1 MVGRSTR
8 YLASA
13 AIALVTLTIPAR
25 PRPAIAANGM
35 VASPEPLATA
45 AGLEIL
51 KNGGNAFD
59 AAVAVGFALA
69 VTYPTAGNLGGGGFL
84 VGLTA
89 EGQPVAI
96 DFREK
101 APAAARRDMY
111 LDSLGN
117 VRPGASTTSYLGIGV
132 PGTV

>member
-1 MVGRSTR
+1 MTR
-8 YLASA
+8 RWAVLAL
-13 AIALVTLTIPAR
+13 AILAVPPR
-25 PRPAIAANGM
+25 PRPAVAPNGM
-35 VASPEPLATA
+35 VASPEALATA

-51 KNGGNAFD
+51 KSGGNAFD

-89 EGQPVAI
+89 DGKPIAI

-117 VRPGASTTSYLGIGV
+117 VRPGASTT
-132 PGTV
+132 